1 MKKRLLSAVFAA
13 VFLLTAC
20 GQTVPPQSS
29 GEDKLTIVCTT
40 YPVYLFANAVTDSV
54 DGVEVL
60 RLRQVFG
67 QQANNSQLIMRIAL
81 GGLLFPASDL
91 RLPVTASQGQ
101 EP

>member
-1 MKKRLLSAVFAA
+1 MEVKIHGDSLL
-13 VFLLTAC
+13 LR
-20 GQTVPPQSS
+20 
-29 GEDKLTIVCTT
+29 
-40 YPVYLFANAVTDSV
+40 V